1 MAKANQMFAVTEKK
15 IDVFVVLHSLSG
27 QNGGQSV
34 AEPATASQQL
44 FRRDETR
51 RYGEGVQRGAL
62 HLGGG
67 AGDFRRHH

>member
-34 AEPATASQQL
+34 AEPATAS
-44 FRRDETR
+44 
-51 RYGEGVQRGAL
+51 
-62 HLGGG
+62 
-67 AGDFRRHH
+67 